1 MRSKFVKLEEHASKH
16 AFPQH
21 WLFWQSRQLPKTALS
36 TLKCLILS
44 CNFSVRVIRS
54 QSSFKTNLKYI
65 FEIIISANTVVQ
77 LFLSMI
83 SCGMNQYFINK
94 DAEKLLVPFALLK
107 KVLSLLVNS
116 SVTEIN
122 CRSLDDS
129 GTIKKFHNFL
139 LRHTLKNC
147 PKISKIELRCES
159 NLTHLTICEPEFL
172 PVERFKNSWADL
184 RSIKSR
190 NEYICSVDTLKYIQE
205 NFPNIESV
213 LFTNK

>member
-44 CNFSVRVIRS
+44 CNFSVRLVS
-54 QSSFKTNLKYI
+54 NLLEKNGLI
-65 FEIIISANTVVQ
+65 LKLISANTLVQ
-77 LFLSMI
+77 RFLSMI
-83 SCGMNQYFINK
+83 SSGIYQYNVNR
-94 DAEKLLVPFALLK
+94 DTENLLVPFALMK
-107 KVLSLLVNS
+107 KVPSLLVNS

-122 CRSLDDS
+122 CRAFADNS
-129 GTIKKFHNFL
+129 TNKNIHNFL
-139 LRHTLKNC
+139 LQHALKNC
-147 PKISKIELRCES
+147 PVLSKIELRCERK
-159 NLTHLTICEPEFL
+159 LTSLTIREPEFL

-184 RSIKSR
+184 KSIKSR

-213 LFTNK
+213 IFTNK